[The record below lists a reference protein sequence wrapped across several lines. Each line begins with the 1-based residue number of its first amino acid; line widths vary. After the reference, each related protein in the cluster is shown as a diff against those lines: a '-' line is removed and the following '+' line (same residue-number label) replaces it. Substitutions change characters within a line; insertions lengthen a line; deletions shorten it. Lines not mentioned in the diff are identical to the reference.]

1 MRGWLVVASLLLPAL
16 LVGCGGG
23 SSVATKPPGTGGT
36 VVGQLTGASNP
47 ENFSIYVD
55 GNPIAATPAPD
66 GSFRILNLPPGR
78 HTVGLIADSGMMGG
92 YTVVEVEPG
101 ETTDAGEI
109 IPAPG
114 GQIAGMVMKQEA
126 DGSLTPLAGV
136 EVLADPQV
144 YVIMGGAVRPE
155 IYPPPPRD
163 PRLVQYKAITD
174 ERGSYLIPAVQPGD
188 YVVTVSVPGLVQG
201 MQWVY
206 VEAGHTA
213 VADFQLQEAVE
224 PGVGT
229 VQGIVQGKNSDGELV
244 PLEGALVTITV
255 SAPWEPIRP
264 DPLPVSDLP
273 SAAQA
278 RLMAKAQQAGGGGQG
293 PSGGDGAVIV
303 PPPYFFQQFQTLTD
317 ARGHY
322 SLNVPSGHL
331 TIEVWMEGY
340 NWVSEPITVQ
350 PRETLT
356 KDFVLEPWEIVE
368 PPQPEPSPE
377 PGPEPLGPDGGSR
390 P

>member
-1 MRGWLVVASLLLPAL
+1 MRGWLVVAALVLLAG

-23 SSVATKPPGTGGT
+23 GSVATKPPGTEGT

-55 GNPIAATPAPD
+55 GSPIAATPAPD
-66 GSFRILNLPPGR
+66 GSFRIRNLPPGR
-78 HTVGLIADSGMMGG
+78 HTVGLIAGSGMVGG
-92 YTVVEVEPG
+92 YTVVEVKAG

-109 IPAPG
+109 PAAPG

-126 DGSLTPLAGV
+126 DGTLTPLAGV

-144 YVIMGGAVRPE
+144 FVIMGGAVWPD

-201 MQWVY
+201 VQWVY

-229 VQGIVQGKNSDGELV
+229 VQGTVQGKTSDGQLA

-255 SAPWEPIRP
+255 STPWEPIRP
-264 DPLPVSDLP
+264 APLPVRGLP
-273 SAAQA
+273 AAA
-278 RLMAKAQQAGGGGQG
+278 RERLTAKAQQAGESGIGQTDEG
-293 PSGGDGAVIV
+293 PVIV

-317 ARGHY
+317 AQGHY

-331 TIEVWMEGY
+331 TIQVWMEGY

-350 PRETLT
+350 PRETLI

-368 PPQPEPSPE
+368 PPEPGPGPE
-377 PGPEPLGPDGGSR
+377 PGPEPLPPDRTSGS
-390 P
+390 